1 VNAAILVE
9 RGVSLAI
16 RRRIPQMLLNT
27 IVLVILRTGESL
39 VLVLNPV
46 VRGPS
51 KVLWWHS
58 PRVPCSEMLGATD
71 MPANPA
77 SSASVTTSARM
88 TTSAS
93 VPASARMTAS
103 AVARLKV
110 LRSDNERNAQANDNG
125 DASGTGHGEDS
136 RQKVPLGNGTRYHTR
151 WKSQTHQK

>member
-1 VNAAILVE
+1 MNAAILVE
-9 RGVSLAI
+9 QAVSLAI

-27 IVLVILRTGESL
+27 IVLVILRTGESV

-58 PRVPCSEMLGATD
+58 PRVPCSEMLGATN

-77 SSASVTTSARM
+77 SSASVPTSARM
-88 TTSAS
+88 TT
-93 VPASARMTAS
+93 S

-136 RQKVPLGNGTRYHTR
+136 RQKVPLGNGTRFHTR

>member
-1 VNAAILVE
+1 
-9 RGVSLAI
+9 
-16 RRRIPQMLLNT
+16 MLLNT

-71 MPANPA
+71 MPA
-77 SSASVTTSARM
+77 SARM

>member
-1 VNAAILVE
+1 MNAAILVE
-9 RGVSLAI
+9 RGVALAI

-27 IVLVILRTGESL
+27 IVLVILRTGESV

-58 PRVPCSEMLGATD
+58 PRVPCSEMLGATN

-77 SSASVTTSARM
+77 SSASVPTSARM
-88 TTSAS
+88 TT
-93 VPASARMTAS
+93 S

-136 RQKVPLGNGTRYHTR
+136 RQKVPLGNGTRFHTR